1 MTALQ
6 LLSITMSTLGVILGI
21 LIGYILTKRYYNRHF
36 LLTNVDTMTKELEA
50 EAFLKSFEAFL
61 DDCPDDDPFSG
72 NLIKSST
79 TIDVQSKPQNK
90 AK

>member
-6 LLSITMSTLGVILGI
+6 LLSITMSILGVILGI
-21 LIGYILTKRYYNRHF
+21 LIGYILTKRHYNKHYV
-36 LLTNVDTMTKELEA
+36 LTNVDAMTKELEA

-61 DDCPDDDPFSG
+61 DDCSDDDPFSG

-79 TIDVQSKPQNK
+79 TIDVQSRLKNIEY
-90 AK
+90 